1 MALALRGRAYRAR
14 HRPDSVTQVP
24 GLPGVIG
31 VWFRYTHDQMS
42 ARCIPLPRACYA
54 KAQRVYYRINCANG
68 SLAQIQRI
76 AMGLNGE
83 VSSQSDPDFDA
94 LYYLP
99 PIGSLERAEARLIC
113 SGLTVPLGT
122 SEAAANLPPP

>member
-1 MALALRGRAYRAR
+1 V
-14 HRPDSVTQVP
+14 SQVP

-31 VWFRYTHDQMS
+31 VWFRYTHDEMS
-42 ARCIPLPRACYA
+42 ARCIPPPRACYA
-54 KAQRVYYRINCANG
+54 KSQRVYYRVNCANG

-76 AMGLNGE
+76 TIGLNGE

-99 PIGSLERAEARLIC
+99 PIGSLERAEAGFVC
-113 SGLTVPLGT
+113 SGLSVPLGT
-122 SEAAANLPPP
+122 SEAAANLPPR